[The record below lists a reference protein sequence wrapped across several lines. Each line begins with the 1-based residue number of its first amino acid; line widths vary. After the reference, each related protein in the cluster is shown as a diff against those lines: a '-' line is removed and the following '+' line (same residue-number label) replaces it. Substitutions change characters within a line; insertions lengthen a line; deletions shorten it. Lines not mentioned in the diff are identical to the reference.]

1 MLRRTITPLA
11 ESSIVPEWWVPLF
24 MASSRPSVFVSAEWM
39 QTWLDVYGAEFEGHW
54 VCWDTD
60 DTVVGGCLIV
70 VRLVRKALF
79 SLRSL
84 YFNATGS
91 ASARTPLAEFND
103 VLFVDEHRGGITA
116 DLVEHLQLLRW
127 DRMFI
132 SGYEQGGVLHSVLS
146 AIPNAHIQQEDQS
159 ASYVDLAALKESP
172 LEATLSS
179 NTRSQLRRSTR
190 RYEEQ
195 FGSLRLSRAGD
206 VNEALLFLGELANL
220 HNSRRSSKG
229 EAGSFESAAVVQF
242 HQRLVARLF
251 PKGEVDILCVSCG
264 TTAIGYLYNFVQN
277 GKVYFFQ
284 SGFRYDSDAK
294 MKPGLLTHALAIERY
309 VAEGQREYD
318 FLAGDSQYKRSL
330 AKQTRTLHWSV
341 AFRDKLRIR
350 TLLKI
355 RNIVRRVRR

>member
-24 MASSRPSVFVSAEWM
+24 IASSRPSVFVSAEWM

-54 VCWDTD
+54 VCWDID
-60 DTVVGGCLIV
+60 GVVVGGCLIV

-84 YFNATGS
+84 YFNATGN
-91 ASARTPLAEFND
+91 ASMRTPLAEFND
-103 VLFVDEHRGGITA
+103 VLFVEKYRQEITA
-116 DLVEHLQLLRW
+116 DLVEYLQTQRW
-127 DRMFI
+127 DRMFV
-132 SGYEQGGVLHSVLS
+132 SGYERGGVLHSLLG
-146 AIPNAHIQQEDQS
+146 AIPSAHVQHEDQS
-159 ASYVDLAALKESP
+159 ASYVDLTALEASP

-179 NTRSQLRRSTR
+179 NTRGQLRRSMR
-190 RYEEQ
+190 GYEEQ
-195 FGSLRLSRAGD
+195 CGPLRVGRAKD
-206 VNEALLFLGELANL
+206 VNEALSFLGELASL

-229 EAGSFESAAVVQF
+229 EAGSFESAAVVRF
-242 HQRLVARLF
+242 HQQLVARLF
-251 PKGEVDILCVSCG
+251 PRGEADLLCVSSG
-264 TTAIGYLYNFVQN
+264 TAAIGYLYNFVQN

-309 VAEGQREYD
+309 AAEGQREYD

-350 TLLKI
+350 TLLRM
-355 RNIVRRVRR
+355 RNFVRRVRR